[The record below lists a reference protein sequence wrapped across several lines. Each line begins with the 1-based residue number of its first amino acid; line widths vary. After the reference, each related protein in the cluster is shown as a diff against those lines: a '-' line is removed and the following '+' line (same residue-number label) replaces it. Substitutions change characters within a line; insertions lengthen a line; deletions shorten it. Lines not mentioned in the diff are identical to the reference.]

1 MNDLET
7 VMACR
12 THLEGIRQ
20 RAEEME
26 IMQKSL
32 QMVPEAAGEMAQI
45 IDHCQKA
52 LDEMRREFPGL
63 VSRSTLILKRLPY
76 KERRVLMLY
85 YVSGATLREVAQTLK
100 CGIRTVQKLKKAG
113 LDRLR

>member
-1 MNDLET
+1 MSDLEA
-7 VMACR
+7 VKICR
-12 THLEGIRQ
+12 SIQEDIRQ
-20 RAEEME
+20 RADELELLN
-26 IMQKSL
+26 KSREQL
-32 QMVPEAAGEMAQI
+32 PEAEAVMAQAI
-45 IDHCQKA
+45 ARCQNE
-52 LDEMRREFPGL
+52 LDGLRRELPVM
-63 VSRSTLILKRLPY
+63 VSRCIRILDGVPY